1 MRPGGREVE
10 KEVGSALSVTPKN
23 GKFHRKSGLVRNQK
37 KKVPVVPSASVYE
50 RSSFWICAAHGM
62 VGSTSRAFLQSIFLQ

>member
-10 KEVGSALSVTPKN
+10 KKVGSALSVTPKN

-37 KKVPVVPSASVYE
+37 KKVPIVPSASVPE
-50 RSSFWICAAHGM
+50 SRSFWICAAHGM
-62 VGSTSRAFLQSIFLQ
+62 VGSTSRAFLQSISSQ